1 MMWARSLR
9 EYSPSW
15 RGRYSGK
22 EQQDDGHVAAS
33 GGSRASVIVRLA

>member
-1 MMWARSLR
+1 MWAHSLR

-15 RGRYSGK
+15 HGRHSDK
-22 EQQDDGHVAAS
+22 EQEADGHVAAS